1 MSFPIKRLKAQ
12 PSDRWKELFK
22 SMLQVLSEE
31 LNPGLQIHRLQWRP
45 CAQASANLE
54 PIVFHQLLS
63 KDRAAGS
70 YGSWG
75 VL

>member
-31 LNPGLQIHRLQWRP
+31 LN
-45 CAQASANLE
+45 AS
-54 PIVFHQLLS
+54 
-63 KDRAAGS
+63 
-70 YGSWG
+70 
-75 VL
+75 